1 MEELPVSFDDEM
13 DISLEEF
20 NKVWNAIHQGLWSPI
35 NNPRMQNLIQDF
47 LDSDITVVWNEAEAL
62 KLKLEEDKKMAEV
75 ESKQKAAEEAKKMAV
90 EEARQKAEAEA
101 QKKADME
108 SKKNENLKRIAFRQR
123 SCSLSTLPALRA
135 AIRPRVRIALDFREE
150 ALQKA
155 EAQKKADM
163 ESKKNENLK
172 KIALDFEVDE
182 NESEDSFDRMCD
194 DQRSLQEKVMTT
206 SSDKFKK

>member
-62 KLKLEEDKKMAEV
+62 KLNLKENQKMAQV
-75 ESKQKAAEEAKKMAV
+75 ESKEKAADEARKKAV

-101 QKKADME
+101 QKKANME
-108 SKKNENLKRIAFRQR
+108 SKEKAKR
-123 SCSLSTLPALRA
+123 
-135 AIRPRVRIALDFREE
+135 RIT
-150 ALQKA
+150 
-155 EAQKKADM
+155 
-163 ESKKNENLK
+163 
-172 KIALDFEVDE
+172 LDFEVDE
-182 NESEDSFDRMCD
+182 NQSEDSFDRMCD
-194 DQRSLQEKVMTT
+194 DQRSLQEKVMTI
-206 SSDKFKK
+206 SSNKFKK

>member
-1 MEELPVSFDDEM
+1 MEEVPVSFDDEM

-35 NNPRMQNLIQDF
+35 NNRRMQNLIQDF
-47 LDSDITVVWNEAEAL
+47 LNSDITVVWNEAEAL
-62 KLKLEEDKKMAEV
+62 KLKLEEDQKMAEV
-75 ESKQKAAEEAKKMAV
+75 ESKQKAAEEAK
-90 EEARQKAEAEA
+90 KAEAEA

-108 SKKNENLKRIAFRQR
+108 SKKNENLKRIAF
-123 SCSLSTLPALRA
+123 PFG
-135 AIRPRVRIALDFREE
+135 AIRPRVRIALDFGEE
-150 ALQKA
+150 ARQKA

>member
-35 NNPRMQNLIQDF
+35 NNRRMQNLIQDF
-47 LDSDITVVWNEAEAL
+47 LNSDITVVWNEAEAL
-62 KLKLEEDKKMAEV
+62 KLKLEEDQKMAEV
-75 ESKQKAAEEAKKMAV
+75 ESKQKAAEEAKK
-90 EEARQKAEAEA
+90 AE
-101 QKKADME
+101 
-108 SKKNENLKRIAFRQR
+108 
-123 SCSLSTLPALRA
+123 
-135 AIRPRVRIALDFREE
+135 
-150 ALQKA
+150 A

>member
-35 NNPRMQNLIQDF
+35 NNRRMQNLIQDF
-47 LDSDITVVWNEAEAL
+47 LNSDITVVWNEAEAL
-62 KLKLEEDKKMAEV
+62 KLKLEEDQKMAEV

-108 SKKNENLKRIAFRQR
+108 SKKNENLKRIAF
-123 SCSLSTLPALRA
+123 PFRA
-135 AIRPRVRIALDFREE
+135 IPPRVRIALDFGEE
-150 ALQKA
+150 ARQKA

>member
-1 MEELPVSFDDEM
+1 
-13 DISLEEF
+13 
-20 NKVWNAIHQGLWSPI
+20 
-35 NNPRMQNLIQDF
+35 
-47 LDSDITVVWNEAEAL
+47 
-62 KLKLEEDKKMAEV
+62 
-75 ESKQKAAEEAKKMAV
+75 
-90 EEARQKAEAEA
+90 
-101 QKKADME
+101 ME
-108 SKKNENLKRIAFRQR
+108 SKKNENLKKIAF
-123 SCSLSTLPALRA
+123 PFG
-135 AIRPRVRIALDFREE
+135 AIRPRVRIALDFGEE
-150 ALQKA
+150 ARQKA

>member
-35 NNPRMQNLIQDF
+35 NNRRMQNLIQDF
-47 LDSDITVVWNEAEAL
+47 LNSDITVVWNEAEAL
-62 KLKLEEDKKMAEV
+62 KLKLEEDQKMAEV
-75 ESKQKAAEEAKKMAV
+75 ESKQKAAEEAK
-90 EEARQKAEAEA
+90 KAEAEA

-108 SKKNENLKRIAFRQR
+108 SKKNENLKRIAF
-123 SCSLSTLPALRA
+123 PFG
-135 AIRPRVRIALDFREE
+135 AIRPRVRIALDFGEE
-150 ALQKA
+150 ARQKA

>member
-35 NNPRMQNLIQDF
+35 NNRRMQNLIQDF
-47 LDSDITVVWNEAEAL
+47 LNSDITVVWNEAEAL
-62 KLKLEEDKKMAEV
+62 KLKLEEDQKMAEV
-75 ESKQKAAEEAKKMAV
+75 ESKQKAAEEAK
-90 EEARQKAEAEA
+90 KAEAEA

-123 SCSLSTLPALRA
+123 SCSLSTLPAFRA
-135 AIRPRVRIALDFREE
+135 AIRPRVRIALDFGEE
-150 ALQKA
+150 ARQKA

>member
-35 NNPRMQNLIQDF
+35 NNRRMQNLIQDF
-47 LDSDITVVWNEAEAL
+47 LNSDITVVWNEAEAL
-62 KLKLEEDKKMAEV
+62 KLKLEEDQKMAEV
-75 ESKQKAAEEAKKMAV
+75 ESKQKAAEEAKK
-90 EEARQKAEAEA
+90 AE
-101 QKKADME
+101 
-108 SKKNENLKRIAFRQR
+108 
-123 SCSLSTLPALRA
+123 
-135 AIRPRVRIALDFREE
+135 
-150 ALQKA
+150 A

-182 NESEDSFDRMCD
+182 NEGEDSFDRMCD
-194 DQRSLQEKVMTT
+194 DQRSLQEKVYSWPPYQTN
-206 SSDKFKK
+206 SESNC

>member
-35 NNPRMQNLIQDF
+35 NNRRMQNLIQDF
-47 LDSDITVVWNEAEAL
+47 LNSDITVVWNEAEAL
-62 KLKLEEDKKMAEV
+62 KLKLEEDQKMAEV
-75 ESKQKAAEEAKKMAV
+75 ESKQKAAEEAK
-90 EEARQKAEAEA
+90 KAEAEA

-108 SKKNENLKRIAFRQR
+108 SKKNENLKRIAFPFR
-123 SCSLSTLPALRA
+123 
-135 AIRPRVRIALDFREE
+135 AIRPRVRIALDFGEE
-150 ALQKA
+150 ARQKA

>member
-108 SKKNENLKRIAFRQR
+108 SKKNENLK
-123 SCSLSTLPALRA
+123 
-135 AIRPRVRIALDFREE
+135 
-150 ALQKA
+150 
-155 EAQKKADM
+155 
-163 ESKKNENLK
+163 

-182 NESEDSFDRMCD
+182 NEGEDSFERMCD
-194 DQRSLQEKVMTT
+194 DQRSLQEKVYSWPPYQTN
-206 SSDKFKK
+206 SESNC